1 MISSKAIPSTVYYNA
16 TTASNDENQATLFN
30 QYFLSIFNQVN
41 SDIPEPD
48 SLILHLNPI
57 SHIEIPEACRAGSY
71 NKTIGL
77 DGNGTK
83 VLRNCALSLYQP
95 LSHLFNERTN
105 SL

>member
-30 QYFLSIFNQVN
+30 QYFYSIFNQVN

-57 SHIEIPEACRAGSY
+57 SHIEISEACRG
-71 NKTIGL
+71 
-77 DGNGTK
+77 
-83 VLRNCALSLYQP
+83 V
-95 LSHLFNERTN
+95 
-105 SL
+105 